1 MRRHTR
7 CALVTGVQ
15 TCALPIFVEGIRK
28 TGKPV
33 EGFALERNGEIKT
46 VADASRVAQKYV
58 QDASEIMREEC
69 PISDLWVSVKCGES
83 DTTSGLGSNPTV
95 GNLIDKLDP
104 LGITSCFGERSEEH
118 TSELQSLMRISYA
131 VFCLKQKKRQN

>member
-1 MRRHTR
+1 MR
-7 CALVTGVQ
+7 
-15 TCALPIFVEGIRK
+15 K
-28 TGKPV
+28 
-33 EGFALERNGEIKT
+33 
-46 VADASRVAQKYV
+46 
-58 QDASEIMREEC
+58 EC

-104 LGITSCFGERSEEH
+104 LGVTSCFGETSEITGAEDVCKLRGKTPEVGQKFRSEEH

-131 VFCLKQKKRQN
+131 VFCLKKKKKNRQHLKATQHI

>member
-1 MRRHTR
+1 MRRQPPRSTR
-7 CALVTGVQ
+7 TDTPFPYTTLFRSVGVIGIEPGWTGR
-15 TCALPIFVEGIRK
+15 IVEGIRK

-58 QDASEIMREEC
+58 QDASELMREEC

-83 DTTSGLGSNPTV
+83 DTTSGPGSNPTV
-95 GNLIDKLDP
+95 VTLTDKPDP
-104 LGITSCFGERSEEH
+104 PGLTSCYDE
-118 TSELQSLMRISYA
+118 TSQIT
-131 VFCLKQKKRQN
+131 